1 MTFARP
7 MLLLLLALPVL
18 MAWWEWVR
26 RGHPLVLP
34 FDHGKIR
41 RGRFLQKLV
50 AVFSMMPPLLMAVAI
65 VVLAGPQRLRTA
77 ESERVLTNI
86 QLCLDVSGSMTAQY
100 GEGSRYD
107 AAMQAVTDFTSHR
120 KGDAFGLTIFGNE
133 VLHWVPITKDLSAI
147 RLATPFLRPE
157 KMPHYFGGTQIGKA
171 LRECQKMLASRPE
184 GDRLIILMTDG
195 ASADLGGTRSNEIA
209 TELRAQRIVVYPII
223 VGGEIGSTDDM
234 HTIASITGGQVFQA
248 GDPAALQEVFRHI
261 DKMQATKM
269 KPPTNE
275 YADFFAPISIAGLA
289 AAALHLIGLLG
300 VRYTP
305 W

>member
-7 MLLLLLALPVL
+7 IVLLLLALPLL
-18 MAWWEWVR
+18 MAWWEWTR

-50 AVFSMMPPLLMAVAI
+50 ALFSMMPPLLASVAI

-77 ESERVLTNI
+77 ESEKVLTNI
-86 QLCLDVSGSMTAQY
+86 QMCLDVSGSMTAQY
-100 GEGSRYD
+100 GDGSRYD

-120 KGDAFGLTIFGNE
+120 PGDAFGLTIFGNE

-157 KMPHYFGGTQIGKA
+157 NMPHYFGGTQIGKA
-171 LRECQKMLASRPE
+171 LQECQKMLATRPE
-184 GDRLIILMTDG
+184 GDRMIILMTDG
-195 ASADLGGTRSNEIA
+195 ASADLDGTRANDIA
-209 TELRAQRIVVYPII
+209 NELRAARIVVYPIL
-223 VGGEIGSTDDM
+223 VGGELTGDAM
-234 HTIASITGGQVFQA
+234 HTIASITGGQVFET
-248 GDPAALQEVFRHI
+248 GDPAALAEVFRHI
-261 DKMQATKM
+261 DRMQATKM
-269 KPPTNE
+269 KPPANE
-275 YADFFAPISIAGLA
+275 FADFFAPVSIAGLA
-289 AAALHLIGLLG
+289 AAAFHLISLLG

>member
-7 MLLLLLALPVL
+7 MFLLLLALPVL

-50 AVFSMMPPLLMAVAI
+50 AIFSMMPPLLAAVAI
-65 VVLAGPQRLRTA
+65 VILAGPQRLRTA
-77 ESERVLTNI
+77 ESEKVLTNI
-86 QLCLDVSGSMTAQY
+86 QMCLDVSGSMTAQY
-100 GEGSRYD
+100 GNGSRYD

-120 KGDAFGLTIFGNE
+120 PGDAFGLTIFGNE

-157 KMPHYFGGTQIGKA
+157 KMPHYFGGTRIGKA
-171 LRECQKMLASRPE
+171 LVECQKMLATRPE
-184 GDRLIILMTDG
+184 GDRLIILMSDG
-195 ASADLGGTRSNEIA
+195 DSADLGSTRSNEIA
-209 TELRAQRIVVYPII
+209 QELRANRIVVYPIL
-223 VGGEIGSTDDM
+223 VGGESTTDDM
-234 HTIASITGGQVFQA
+234 YIIANITGGQVFQA

-269 KPPTNE
+269 KPPSNE
-275 YADFFAPISIAGLA
+275 FADFFAPVSLAGLA
-289 AAALHLIGLLG
+289 AAALHLVSLLG

>member
-1 MTFARP
+1 MF
-7 MLLLLLALPVL
+7 LLLLALPVL

-50 AVFSMMPPLLMAVAI
+50 AIFSMLPPLLAAVA
-65 VVLAGPQRLRTA
+65 VVILAGPQRLRTA
-77 ESERVLTNI
+77 ESEKVLTNI
-86 QLCLDVSGSMTAQY
+86 QMCLDVSGSMTAQY
-100 GEGSRYD
+100 GNGSRYD
-107 AAMQAVTDFTSHR
+107 AAMQSVVDFTSHR
-120 KGDAFGLTIFGNE
+120 PGDAFGLTIFGNE

-157 KMPHYFGGTQIGKA
+157 KMPHYFGGTRIGKA
-171 LRECQKMLASRPE
+171 LVECQKMLATRPE
-184 GDRLIILMTDG
+184 GDRLIILMSDG
-195 ASADLGGTRSNEIA
+195 DSADLGSTRSNEIA
-209 TELRAQRIVVYPII
+209 QELRANRIVVYPIL
-223 VGGEIGSTDDM
+223 VGGESTTDDM
-234 HTIASITGGQVFQA
+234 YIIANITGGQVFQA

-269 KPPTNE
+269 KPPSNE
-275 YADFFAPISIAGLA
+275 FADFFAPVSLAGLA
-289 AAALHLIGLLG
+289 AAAFHLMSLLG

>member
-7 MLLLLLALPVL
+7 MFLLLLALPIL

-41 RGRFLQKLV
+41 RGRALQKLV
-50 AVFSMMPPLLMAVAI
+50 AIFSMMPPLLAAVAI

-77 ESERVLTNI
+77 ESEKVLTNI
-86 QLCLDVSGSMTAQY
+86 QMCLDVSGSMTAQY
-100 GEGSRYD
+100 GNGSRYD
-107 AAMQAVTDFTSHR
+107 AAMQSVVDFTSHR
-120 KGDAFGLTIFGNE
+120 PGDAFGLTIFGNE

-157 KMPHYFGGTQIGKA
+157 KMPHYFGGTRIGKA
-171 LRECQKMLASRPE
+171 LVECQKMLATRPE
-184 GDRLIILMTDG
+184 GDRLIILMSDG
-195 ASADLGGTRSNEIA
+195 DSADLGSTRSNEIA
-209 TELRAQRIVVYPII
+209 QELRANRIVVYPIL
-223 VGGEIGSTDDM
+223 VGGESTTDDM
-234 HTIASITGGQVFQA
+234 YIIANITGGQVFQA

-269 KPPTNE
+269 KPPSNE
-275 YADFFAPISIAGLA
+275 FADFFAPVSLAGLA
-289 AAALHLIGLLG
+289 AAALHLVSLLG

>member
-1 MTFARP
+1 VTFARP
-7 MLLLLLALPVL
+7 MFLLLLALPIL

-41 RGRFLQKLV
+41 RGHVLQKLV
-50 AVFSMMPPLLMAVAI
+50 AIFSMMPPLLAAVAI
-65 VVLAGPQRLRTA
+65 VILAGPQRLRTA
-77 ESERVLTNI
+77 ESEKVLTNI
-86 QLCLDVSGSMTAQY
+86 QMCLDVSGSMTAQY
-100 GEGSRYD
+100 GNGSRYD
-107 AAMQAVTDFTSHR
+107 AAMQSVVDFTSHR
-120 KGDAFGLTIFGNE
+120 PGDAFGLTIFGNE

-157 KMPHYFGGTQIGKA
+157 KMPHYFGGTRIGKA
-171 LRECQKMLASRPE
+171 LVECQKMLATRPE
-184 GDRLIILMTDG
+184 GDRLIILMSDG
-195 ASADLGGTRSNEIA
+195 DSADLGSTRSNEIA
-209 TELRAQRIVVYPII
+209 QELRANRIVVYPIL
-223 VGGEIGSTDDM
+223 VGGESTTDDM
-234 HTIASITGGQVFQA
+234 YIIANITGGQVFQA

-269 KPPTNE
+269 KPPSNE
-275 YADFFAPISIAGLA
+275 FADFFAPVSLAGLA
-289 AAALHLIGLLG
+289 AAALHLVSLLG

>member
-1 MTFARP
+1 MF
-7 MLLLLLALPVL
+7 LLLLALPVL

-41 RGRFLQKLV
+41 RGRVLQKLV
-50 AVFSMMPPLLMAVAI
+50 AVFSMMPPLLAAVAI

-77 ESERVLTNI
+77 ESEKVLTNI
-86 QLCLDVSGSMTAQY
+86 QMCLDVSGSMTAQY
-100 GEGSRYD
+100 GNGSRYD
-107 AAMQAVTDFTSHR
+107 AAMQSVVDFTSHR
-120 KGDAFGLTIFGNE
+120 PGDAFGLTIFGNE

-157 KMPHYFGGTQIGKA
+157 KMPHYFGGTRIGKA
-171 LRECQKMLASRPE
+171 LVECQKMLATRPE
-184 GDRLIILMTDG
+184 GDRLIILMSDG
-195 ASADLGGTRSNEIA
+195 DSADLGSTRSNEIA
-209 TELRAQRIVVYPII
+209 QELRANRIVVYPIL
-223 VGGEIGSTDDM
+223 VGGESTTDDM
-234 HTIASITGGQVFQA
+234 YIIANITGGQVFQA

-269 KPPTNE
+269 KPPSNE
-275 YADFFAPISIAGLA
+275 FADFFAPVSLAGLA
-289 AAALHLIGLLG
+289 AAALHLVSLLG

>member
-18 MAWWEWVR
+18 MAWWEWTR

-50 AVFSMMPPLLMAVAI
+50 ALFSMMPPVLLGVAI

-77 ESERVLTNI
+77 ESEKVLTNI
-86 QLCLDVSGSMTAQY
+86 QMCLDVSGSMTAPY
-100 GEGSRYD
+100 GDGSRYD

-120 KGDAFGLTIFGNE
+120 AGDAFGLTIFGNE

-171 LRECQKMLASRPE
+171 LVECEKMLATRPE
-184 GDRLIILMTDG
+184 GDRMIILMTDG
-195 ASADLGGTRSNEIA
+195 DSADLGSTRSNEIA
-209 TELRAQRIVVYPII
+209 QELRANRIVVYPIL
-223 VGGEIGSTDDM
+223 VGGSMSTDDM
-234 HTIASITGGQVFQA
+234 YIIANITGGQVFQA
-248 GDPAALQEVFRHI
+248 GDPAALQEVFHHI
-261 DKMQATKM
+261 DRMQATKM
-269 KPPTNE
+269 KPPANE
-275 YADFFAPISIAGLA
+275 FADFFAPVSLAGLA
-289 AAALHLIGLLG
+289 AAALHLISLLG

>member
-289 AAALHLIGLLG
+289 AAALHLVGLLG

>member
-7 MLLLLLALPVL
+7 MFLLLLALPVL

-41 RGRFLQKLV
+41 RGHVLQKLV
-50 AVFSMMPPLLMAVAI
+50 AIFSMMPPLLAAVAI
-65 VVLAGPQRLRTA
+65 VILAGPQRLRTA
-77 ESERVLTNI
+77 ESEKVLTNI
-86 QLCLDVSGSMTAQY
+86 QMCLDVSGSMTAQY
-100 GEGSRYD
+100 GNGSRYD
-107 AAMQAVTDFTSHR
+107 AAMQSVVDFTSHR
-120 KGDAFGLTIFGNE
+120 PGDAFGLTIFGNE

-157 KMPHYFGGTQIGKA
+157 KMPHYFGGTRIGKA
-171 LRECQKMLASRPE
+171 LVECQKMLATRPE
-184 GDRLIILMTDG
+184 GDRLIILMSDG
-195 ASADLGGTRSNEIA
+195 DSADLGSTRSNEIA
-209 TELRAQRIVVYPII
+209 QELRANRIVVYPIL
-223 VGGEIGSTDDM
+223 VGGESTTDDM
-234 HTIASITGGQVFQA
+234 YIIANITGGQVFQA

-269 KPPTNE
+269 KPPSNE
-275 YADFFAPISIAGLA
+275 FADFFAPVSLAGLA
-289 AAALHLIGLLG
+289 AAALHLVSLLG

>member
-7 MLLLLLALPVL
+7 MFLLLLALPVL

-50 AVFSMMPPLLMAVAI
+50 AIFSMMPPLLAAVAI
-65 VVLAGPQRLRTA
+65 VILAGPQRLRTA
-77 ESERVLTNI
+77 ESEKVLTNI
-86 QLCLDVSGSMTAQY
+86 QMCLDVSGSMTAQY
-100 GEGSRYD
+100 GNGSRYD

-120 KGDAFGLTIFGNE
+120 PGDAFGLTIFGNE

-157 KMPHYFGGTQIGKA
+157 KMPHYFGGTRIGKA
-171 LRECQKMLASRPE
+171 LVECQKMLATRPE
-184 GDRLIILMTDG
+184 GDRLIILMSDG
-195 ASADLGGTRSNEIA
+195 DSADLGSTRSNEIA
-209 TELRAQRIVVYPII
+209 QELRANRIVVYPIL
-223 VGGEIGSTDDM
+223 VGGSTSTDDM
-234 HTIASITGGQVFQA
+234 YIIANITGGQVFQA

-269 KPPTNE
+269 KPPSNE
-275 YADFFAPISIAGLA
+275 FADFFAPVSLAGLA
-289 AAALHLIGLLG
+289 AAALHLVSLLG

>member
-7 MLLLLLALPVL
+7 MFLLLLALPIL

-41 RGRFLQKLV
+41 RGHVLQKLV
-50 AVFSMMPPLLMAVAI
+50 AIFSMMPPLLAAVAI

-77 ESERVLTNI
+77 ESEKVLTNI
-86 QLCLDVSGSMTAQY
+86 QMCLDVSGSMTAQY
-100 GEGSRYD
+100 GNGSRYD
-107 AAMQAVTDFTSHR
+107 AAMQSVVDFTSHR
-120 KGDAFGLTIFGNE
+120 PGDAFGLTIFGNE

-157 KMPHYFGGTQIGKA
+157 KMPHYFGGTRIGKA
-171 LRECQKMLASRPE
+171 LVECQKMLATRPE
-184 GDRLIILMTDG
+184 GDRLIILMSDG
-195 ASADLGGTRSNEIA
+195 DSADLGSTRSNEIA
-209 TELRAQRIVVYPII
+209 QELRANRIVVYPIL
-223 VGGEIGSTDDM
+223 VGGESTTDDM
-234 HTIASITGGQVFQA
+234 YIIANITGGQVFQA

-269 KPPTNE
+269 KPPSNE
-275 YADFFAPISIAGLA
+275 FADFFAPVSLAGLA
-289 AAALHLIGLLG
+289 AAALHLVSLLG

>member
-7 MLLLLLALPVL
+7 MFLLLLALPVL
-18 MAWWEWVR
+18 MGWWEWVR

-41 RGRFLQKLV
+41 RGRVLQKLV
-50 AVFSMMPPLLMAVAI
+50 AIFSMMPPLLASVAI
-65 VVLAGPQRLRTA
+65 VILAGPQRLRTA
-77 ESERVLTNI
+77 ESEKVLTNI
-86 QLCLDVSGSMTAQY
+86 QMCLDVSGSMTAQY
-100 GEGSRYD
+100 GNGSRYD
-107 AAMQAVTDFTSHR
+107 AAMQSVVDFTSHR
-120 KGDAFGLTIFGNE
+120 PGDAFGLTIFGNE

-157 KMPHYFGGTQIGKA
+157 KMPHYFGGTRIGKA
-171 LRECQKMLASRPE
+171 LVECQKMLVTRPE

-195 ASADLGGTRSNEIA
+195 DSADLGSTRSNEIA
-209 TELRAQRIVVYPII
+209 QELRANRIVVYPIL
-223 VGGEIGSTDDM
+223 VGGESTTDDM
-234 HTIASITGGQVFQA
+234 YIVANITGGQVFQA
-248 GDPAALQEVFRHI
+248 GDPAALAEVFGHI

-269 KPPTNE
+269 KPPSNE
-275 YADFFAPISIAGLA
+275 FADFFSPVSLVGLA
-289 AAALHLIGLLG
+289 AAAFHLVSLLG

>member
-1 MTFARP
+1 VTFARP
-7 MLLLLLALPVL
+7 MLLLLLALPIL
-18 MAWWEWVR
+18 MVWWEWVR

-41 RGRFLQKLV
+41 RGRVLQKLV
-50 AVFSMMPPLLMAVAI
+50 AIFSMMPPLLAAVAI

-77 ESERVLTNI
+77 ESEKVLTNI
-86 QLCLDVSGSMTAQY
+86 QMCLDVSGSMTAQY
-100 GEGSRYD
+100 GNGSRYD
-107 AAMQAVTDFTSHR
+107 AAMQSVVDFTSHR
-120 KGDAFGLTIFGNE
+120 PGDAFGLTIFGNE

-157 KMPHYFGGTQIGKA
+157 KMPHYFGGTRIGKA
-171 LRECQKMLASRPE
+171 LVECQKMLATRPE
-184 GDRLIILMTDG
+184 GDRLIILMSDG
-195 ASADLGGTRSNEIA
+195 DSADLGSTRSNEIA
-209 TELRAQRIVVYPII
+209 QELRANRIVVYPIL
-223 VGGEIGSTDDM
+223 VGGESTTDDM
-234 HTIASITGGQVFQA
+234 YIIANITGGQVFQA

-269 KPPTNE
+269 KPPSNE
-275 YADFFAPISIAGLA
+275 FADFFAPVSLAGLA
-289 AAALHLIGLLG
+289 AAALHLVSLLG

>member
-1 MTFARP
+1 MTFGRP

-18 MAWWEWVR
+18 MAWWEWTR

-50 AVFSMMPPLLMAVAI
+50 AIFSMMPPLLAAVAI
-65 VVLAGPQRLRTA
+65 VILAGPQRLRTA
-77 ESERVLTNI
+77 ESEKVLTNI
-86 QLCLDVSGSMTAQY
+86 QMCLDVSGSMTAQY
-100 GEGSRYD
+100 GNGTRYD
-107 AAMQAVTDFTSHR
+107 AAMQSVIDFTSYR
-120 KGDAFGLTIFGNE
+120 PGDAFGLTIFGNE

-147 RLATPFLRPE
+147 RLATPFLKPDN
-157 KMPHYFGGTQIGKA
+157 MPHYFGGTQIGKA

-184 GDRLIILMTDG
+184 GDRMIILMSDG
-195 ASADLGGTRSNEIA
+195 DSADLGSTRSNEIA
-209 TELRAQRIVVYPII
+209 QELRAARIVVYPIL
-223 VGGEIGSTDDM
+223 VGGESSTDDM
-234 HTIASITGGQVFQA
+234 YIIANITGGQVFQA
-248 GDPAALQEVFRHI
+248 GDPVALQEVFRHI

-269 KPPTNE
+269 KPPSNE
-275 YADFFAPISIAGLA
+275 FADFFAPVSIAGLA
-289 AAALHLIGLLG
+289 AVALHLVSLLG